1 MRVRSISLGFVCL
14 AVLAQD
20 VTIKTNVPLVQ
31 IPVTV
36 TDRKGRFIEKLSPED
51 FVVRDEGVPQK
62 FQLDTSDTLVSPV
75 AAVFVVQASGI
86 SAAALAKIQ
95 LVGPLVRPMIGDGGR
110 AAVIAFDSEV
120 EIRQPFTSDA
130 TKFRQVFEAIQPR
143 VIKKA
148 RLYDAI
154 LEAAAI
160 LETRPLGDRRVIF
173 LISESRD
180 RSSHAKLGETIE
192 RVQKAGIAVYPI
204 TYSEQK
210 IAWTA
215 RPEDDPV
222 MPGGPDYGGAVV
234 ELGRLGA
241 PNAAEALA
249 HATGG
254 RHQGFATF
262 NGLQEVL
269 ARDANEIH
277 SQYLLSF
284 TPPDSSERMFRRLEV
299 FLPKRP
305 DAVVRAR
312 PGYWPY

>member
-1 MRVRSISLGFVCL
+1 MSRFILGFVCL
-14 AVLAQD
+14 ALPAQD
-20 VTIKTNVPLVQ
+20 ATIKTNVPLVQ
-31 IPVTV
+31 IPVTI
-36 TDRKGRFIEKLSPED
+36 TDRKGRFIEKLRAED
-51 FVVRDEGVPQK
+51 FVVRDESVPQK
-62 FQLDTSDTLVSPV
+62 FQLDTSDTLVSPIS
-75 AAVFVVQASGI
+75 AVFVVQASGI

-95 LVGPLVRPMIGDGGR
+95 LVGPLVRPMIGDRGR

-120 EIRQPFTSDA
+120 ELRQPFTADP
-130 TKFRQVFEAIQPR
+130 TKFREAFQAIEPR

-148 RLYDAI
+148 RIYDAI

-160 LETRPLGDRRVIF
+160 LETRPLGERRVIF

-180 RSSHAKLGETIE
+180 RSSHAKLGETIV
-192 RVQKAGIAVYPI
+192 RVQKAGIAIYPL
-204 TYSEQK
+204 TYSTQK

-215 RPEDDPV
+215 RPEDDPA

-241 PNAAEALA
+241 PNAADALA

-254 RHQGFATF
+254 RHQGFATLD
-262 NGLQEVL
+262 GLQQAL
-269 ARDANEIH
+269 ARDADEIH

-284 TPPDSSERMFRRLEV
+284 TPPDSSQGMFRRLEV

-312 PGYWPY
+312 PGYWP